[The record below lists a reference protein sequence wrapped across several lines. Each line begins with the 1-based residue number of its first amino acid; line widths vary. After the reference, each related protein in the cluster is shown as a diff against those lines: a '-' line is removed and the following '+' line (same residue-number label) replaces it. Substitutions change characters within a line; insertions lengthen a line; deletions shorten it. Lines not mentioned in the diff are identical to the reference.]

1 MRALRPAGLPDT
13 AVRQAA
19 LYEAFNCGACLT
31 EEEKR
36 LLLPDRAHIAALY
49 RLIRQGGVSADDL
62 LPLLARMG
70 AEHTGRTLVGLKAL
84 RQLGLVQVRREN
96 GARRI
101 APAPV
106 EGKKDLSAAPI
117 LKALEA

>member
-1 MRALRPAGLPDT
+1 MYKRQVLARAGRRLAAG
-13 AVRQAA
+13 VRLSGKCTV
-19 LYEAFNCGACLT
+19 LYAQMCI
-31 EEEKR
+31 R
-36 LLLPDRAHIAALY
+36 DSY
-49 RLIRQGGVSADDL
+49 RLIRQEGASVDDL

-70 AEHTGRTLVGLKAL
+70 AQNTGRTLVGLKAL

-96 GARRI
+96 GARRL
-101 APAPV
+101 ASAPV